1 MCINGNASV
10 YQFVH
15 SSHSKYDDLYGIA
28 FDFSDLGEVRYYQYD
43 PVWVDFWFV
52 LHINCFSCAN
62 FRVIQKP
69 TKLIDEA
76 FLRLIIFRIGG
87 GGGVGLLDGPKV
99 NQEWKCWNNFSESQW
114 VC

>member
-1 MCINGNASV
+1 MILCELIFG
-10 YQFVH
+10 
-15 SSHSKYDDLYGIA
+15 L
-28 FDFSDLGEVRYYQYD
+28 LCT
-43 PVWVDFWFV
+43 
-52 LHINCFSCAN
+52 NCFSCAN

-99 NQEWKCWNNFSESQW
+99 NQE
-114 VC
+114 